1 MACQENMTSTTD
13 ASQAVRILVVDDN
26 VDSAETMQMLLAMSG
41 YDNTRTAYDG
51 RAALAVAREFSP
63 QVVFCDIG
71 LPGKD
76 GYAVARE
83 LRALPET
90 STALLVAL
98 TGYGD
103 EEHRRRATD
112 AGFDRFQ
119 VKPVEP
125 GALEALLAEHFA
137 GRSS

>member
-1 MACQENMTSTTD
+1 MTSTKE
-13 ASQAVRILVVDDN
+13 AAGAARILVVEDN

-41 YDNTRTAYDG
+41 YDTRTAYDG
-51 RAALAVAREFSP
+51 RVALAVAREFRP

-83 LRALPET
+83 LRAMPET
-90 STALLVAL
+90 RAALLVAL
-98 TGYGD
+98 TGYGHED
-103 EEHRRRATD
+103 DRQRATD
-112 AGFDRFQ
+112 AGFDLFQ

-125 GALEALLAEHFA
+125 GALEALLVRHFA
-137 GRSS
+137 GRGA